1 MLDRVLHF
9 WEKMALVVLVLLFI
23 LFEIRLTLVVP
34 ETYLVVI
41 FSIIDFGLI
50 WMVIKNIGN
59 LREVK

>member
-9 WEKMALVVLVLLFI
+9 WEKMALVVIVLIFI